1 MERKIN
7 DLIVPLIQLQI
18 TIDAPIDVVFDLSR
32 SIDFHQI
39 TTAQTNEKAIA
50 GKTSGFI
57 EFNETVTWKARH
69 FGIYQTL
76 TSKIT
81 AFDRPYFFVD
91 EQVKGAFK
99 SFRHEHRFEVVDGKT
114 QMTDLF
120 EYHSPMGIIGQLA
133 DLLFLKTYM
142 LNFLVK
148 RQKMTKAYAESGD
161 VNI

>member
-1 MERKIN
+1 MH
-7 DLIVPLIQLQI
+7 PLMLF
-18 TIDAPIDVVFDLSR
+18 FDLSR

-50 GKTSGFI
+50 GKTSGLI

-81 AFDRPYFFVD
+81 AFDRPYLFVD

-99 SFRHEHRFEVVDGKT
+99 SFRHEHRFEAVDGKT

-120 EYHSPMGIIGQLA
+120 KYHSPMGIIGQLA

-148 RQKMTKAYAESGD
+148 RQKITKAYAESGD